1 MPRPSRD
8 TYGDQKPPYSYISL
22 TAMAIWSSRDKMLP
36 LAEIYKFIAD
46 RFPYYRKDTRRWQ
59 NSLRHNL
66 SFNDCFIKVPRG
78 PHRPGKGAYWALH
91 PAALSMFENGSLLRR
106 RKRFKLHKPDKE
118 LLKSELQALASAM
131 PPPLPPPPPPPP
143 PPQPQ
148 PHPEPVGST
157 GGIVDA
163 CPGNGLSLANLHRL
177 RDDLLR
183 WEIQERRMMV
193 ATASNH
199 GDFTGAAG
207 FGRFDAGAT
216 GLPAGPTAPE
226 AVTAGYYLL
235 SPEVR
240 QRLAGGAAT
249 DGSNEILRTYEAAAL
264 LHSAASWNFSGFPA
278 VSPSYAVTQLPYIQ
292 QTTASRQAIHPT
304 REMRDERRLSSD
316 RALENGIAATT
327 GRESETI
334 FTGAENTYEMS
345 GYNRDKLAE
354 EEPLSSSSS
363 SSSSSRINLYRNT
376 ALTTAAS
383 SPPTSPTSPNS
394 LTSTKSSYRHLS
406 PISSLAVEVER
417 TQLPSNREDQVVLT
431 TNTEKRVKKPF
442 TIENIIAPDDN
453 NEGSGDGGGSGGVGS
468 GGAGGGGSGGS
479 GGGGGGGGIGV
490 GVGDE
495 EASRLTEVEPIAKKS
510 SLLVPRPLYAGYS
523 MSIATTGVQR
533 PSYGT
538 AT

>member
-118 LLKSELQALASAM
+118 LLKSELQALASA
-131 PPPLPPPPPPPP
+131 
-143 PPQPQ
+143 
-148 PHPEPVGST
+148 PHPEPVAST
-157 GGIVDA
+157 GGGIVDA
-163 CPGNGLSLANLHRL
+163 SACPSNGLSLANLHRL

-207 FGRFDAGAT
+207 FGRFDSAT

-240 QRLAGGAAT
+240 QRLAGGAT

-278 VSPSYAVTQLPYIQ
+278 VSPSYAVSQLPYIQ
-292 QTTASRQAIHPT
+292 QTTASRQTIHPT

-316 RALENGIAATT
+316 RALENGIVAT

-334 FTGAENTYEMS
+334 FT
-345 GYNRDKLAE
+345 
-354 EEPLSSSSS
+354 
-363 SSSSSRINLYRNT
+363 
-376 ALTTAAS
+376 
-383 SPPTSPTSPNS
+383 
-394 LTSTKSSYRHLS
+394 
-406 PISSLAVEVER
+406 VEVER

-431 TNTEKRVKKPF
+431 VNTEKRVKKPF

-453 NEGSGDGGGSGGVGS
+453 NEGSGDGGSG
-468 GGAGGGGSGGS
+468 GGGGSGN
-479 GGGGGGGGIGV
+479 GGGGVGVGV

>member
-143 PPQPQ
+143 PPPQPQPQ
-148 PHPEPVGST
+148 PHPEPVAST
-157 GGIVDA
+157 GGIVDASA

-199 GDFTGAAG
+199 GDFT
-207 FGRFDAGAT
+207 
-216 GLPAGPTAPE
+216 APE

-240 QRLAGGAAT
+240 QRLAGGAT

-278 VSPSYAVTQLPYIQ
+278 VSPSYAVSQLPYIQ
-292 QTTASRQAIHPT
+292 QTTASRQTIHPT

-316 RALENGIAATT
+316 RALENGIAAT

-334 FTGAENTYEMS
+334 FTGENTYEIS

-376 ALTTAAS
+376 ALTTTS

-394 LTSTKSSYRHLS
+394 LTSKSSYRHLS

-417 TQLPSNREDQVVLT
+417 TQLPSNREDQVILT

-453 NEGSGDGGGSGGVGS
+453 NEGSGDGG
-468 GGAGGGGSGGS
+468 S
-479 GGGGGGGGIGV
+479 GGGGG
-490 GVGDE
+490 
-495 EASRLTEVEPIAKKS
+495 ASRLTEVESIAKKS

-523 MSIATTGVQR
+523 MSITTTGIQR

>member
-1 MPRPSRD
+1 
-8 TYGDQKPPYSYISL
+8 
-22 TAMAIWSSRDKMLP
+22 
-36 LAEIYKFIAD
+36 
-46 RFPYYRKDTRRWQ
+46 
-59 NSLRHNL
+59 
-66 SFNDCFIKVPRG
+66 
-78 PHRPGKGAYWALH
+78 
-91 PAALSMFENGSLLRR
+91 
-106 RKRFKLHKPDKE
+106 
-118 LLKSELQALASAM
+118 
-131 PPPLPPPPPPPP
+131 
-143 PPQPQ
+143 
-148 PHPEPVGST
+148 
-157 GGIVDA
+157 
-163 CPGNGLSLANLHRL
+163 
-177 RDDLLR
+177 
-183 WEIQERRMMV
+183 MV

-207 FGRFDAGAT
+207 FGRFDGTT

-240 QRLAGGAAT
+240 QRLAGGAT

-278 VSPSYAVTQLPYIQ
+278 VSPSYAVSQLPYIQ
-292 QTTASRQAIHPT
+292 QTTASRQTIHPT

-316 RALENGIAATT
+316 RALENGIAAT

-334 FTGAENTYEMS
+334 FTGENTYEIS

-376 ALTTAAS
+376 ALTTTS

-394 LTSTKSSYRHLS
+394 LTSKSSYRHLS

-417 TQLPSNREDQVVLT
+417 TQLPSNREDQVILT

-453 NEGSGDGGGSGGVGS
+453 NEGSGDGGS
-468 GGAGGGGSGGS
+468 GGSGGS
-479 GGGGGGGGIGV
+479 GSGGV
-490 GVGDE
+490 GVGVDE
-495 EASRLTEVEPIAKKS
+495 EASRLTEVESIAKKS

-523 MSIATTGVQR
+523 MSITTTGIQR

>member
-1 MPRPSRD
+1 MV
-8 TYGDQKPPYSYISL
+8 
-22 TAMAIWSSRDKMLP
+22 
-36 LAEIYKFIAD
+36 
-46 RFPYYRKDTRRWQ
+46 RWWC
-59 NSLRHNL
+59 NL
-66 SFNDCFIKVPRG
+66 INQMTEFQVPRG

-143 PPQPQ
+143 PQPQPQ
-148 PHPEPVGST
+148 HSEPVTST

-163 CPGNGLSLANLHRL
+163 SGTCPGNGLSLANLHRL

-199 GDFTGAAG
+199 GDFAGAAG
-207 FGRFDAGAT
+207 FGRFDGTA

-240 QRLAGGAAT
+240 QRLAGGAT
-249 DGSNEILRTYEAAAL
+249 DGGNEILRTYEAAAL
-264 LHSAASWNFSGFPA
+264 LHSAASWNFPGFPT
-278 VSPSYAVTQLPYIQ
+278 VSPSYAVSQLPYIQ

-304 REMRDERRLSSD
+304 RDERRLSSD
-316 RALENGIAATT
+316 RAMENGPVITATT
-327 GRESETI
+327 GRESETV
-334 FTGAENTYEMS
+334 FTGENTYEIT
-345 GYNRDKLAE
+345 GYNRDKLTE

-363 SSSSSRINLYRNT
+363 SSSSSRLNLYRST
-376 ALTTAAS
+376 ALTTAS

-394 LTSTKSSYRHLS
+394 LASKSSYRHLS

-431 TNTEKRVKKPF
+431 AANTEKRVKKPF

-453 NEGSGDGGGSGGVGS
+453 NEGSGDGGSGVGI
-468 GGAGGGGSGGS
+468 
-479 GGGGGGGGIGV
+479 GIGT
-490 GVGDE
+490 GDE
-495 EASRLTEVEPIAKKS
+495 ETSRLTDEPIAKKS
-510 SLLVPRPLYAGYS
+510 SLLMPRPLYAGYS

>member
-118 LLKSELQALASAM
+118 LLNA
-131 PPPLPPPPPPPP
+131 PPPHPHPAA
-143 PPQPQ
+143 
-148 PHPEPVGST
+148 HPEPVAST
-157 GGIVDA
+157 GGIVDASA

-207 FGRFDAGAT
+207 FGRFDGTT
-216 GLPAGPTAPE
+216 GLSAGPTAPE

-240 QRLAGGAAT
+240 QRLAGGAT

-278 VSPSYAVTQLPYIQ
+278 VSPSYAVSQLPYIQ
-292 QTTASRQAIHPT
+292 QTTASRQTIHPT
-304 REMRDERRLSSD
+304 REIRDERRLSSD
-316 RALENGIAATT
+316 RALENGIAAT

-334 FTGAENTYEMS
+334 FTGENTYEIT
-345 GYNRDKLAE
+345 GYNRDKLTE

-376 ALTTAAS
+376 ALTTAS

-394 LTSTKSSYRHLS
+394 LTSKSSYRHLS

-417 TQLPSNREDQVVLT
+417 TQLPSNREDQVVLI

-453 NEGSGDGGGSGGVGS
+453 NEGSGDGGGSGGGGG
-468 GGAGGGGSGGS
+468 GGAGGAGGGSGGS
-479 GGGGGGGGIGV
+479 GGGSGSGSGGV

-495 EASRLTEVEPIAKKS
+495 EASRLTEVESIAKKS

>member
-1 MPRPSRD
+1 MMPRPSRD

-131 PPPLPPPPPPPP
+131 PPPLPPPPPPPQP
-143 PPQPQ
+143 QPQPQ
-148 PHPEPVGST
+148 PHAEQQPVAST
-157 GGIVDA
+157 GGIVGDTGA
-163 CPGNGLSLANLHRL
+163 GGATCPGNGLSLANLHRL

-183 WEIQERRMMV
+183 WEMQERRMMV
-193 ATASNH
+193 ANH
-199 GDFTGAAG
+199 GDFASAAS
-207 FGRFDAGAT
+207 FGRFGDGT
-216 GLPAGPTAPE
+216 SGLPAGPTAPE

-240 QRLAGGAAT
+240 QRLTGGA
-249 DGSNEILRTYEAAAL
+249 DGGNEILRTYEAAAL
-264 LHSAASWNFSGFPA
+264 LHSAASWNFPGFPT
-278 VSPSYAVTQLPYIQ
+278 VSPSYAVSQLPYLQ
-292 QTTASRQAIHPT
+292 QATVSRSQAIHPVT
-304 REMRDERRLSSD
+304 REIRDERRGE
-316 RALENGIAATT
+316 RTLENGPVMVATT
-327 GRESETI
+327 GRDNDPV
-334 FTGAENTYEMS
+334 FAGENAYEIT

-354 EEPLSSSSS
+354 EEPLSSPSS
-363 SSSSSRINLYRNT
+363 SSSSSRMNLYRGVVPV
-376 ALTTAAS
+376 AAS
-383 SPPTSPTSPNS
+383 SPPTSPISPTSHAS
-394 LTSTKSSYRHLS
+394 KSSSSSYRHLS
-406 PISSLAVEVER
+406 PVSSLVVEVER
-417 TQLPSNREDQVVLT
+417 TQLPSGREDPVAATVLLT
-431 TNTEKRVKKPF
+431 TANTEKRVKKPF

-453 NEGSGDGGGSGGVGS
+453 NESNGDGGGV
-468 GGAGGGGSGGS
+468 A
-479 GGGGGGGGIGV
+479 V
-490 GVGDE
+490 NTGVGDE
-495 EASRLTEVEPIAKKS
+495 ERASRLPNESIPKKS
-510 SLLVPRPLYAGYS
+510 SLLVPRPLYAGYT

>member
-143 PPQPQ
+143 PQPQPQPQ
-148 PHPEPVGST
+148 PHPDPVTST

-163 CPGNGLSLANLHRL
+163 SATCPGNGLSLANLHRL

-193 ATASNH
+193 ATVSNH

-207 FGRFDAGAT
+207 FGRFDSAT

-240 QRLAGGAAT
+240 QRLAGGATA
-249 DGSNEILRTYEAAAL
+249 DAGGNEILRTYEAAAL
-264 LHSAASWNFSGFPA
+264 LHSAASWNFPGFPA
-278 VSPSYAVTQLPYIQ
+278 ISPSYAVSQLPYIQ

-316 RALENGIAATT
+316 RALENGTVINATA
-327 GRESETI
+327 GRESETV
-334 FTGAENTYEMS
+334 FTGENSYEIT

-363 SSSSSRINLYRNT
+363 SSSSSRINLYRNA
-376 ALTTAAS
+376 ALITTS

-394 LTSTKSSYRHLS
+394 LVSCKSSYRHLS
-406 PISSLAVEVER
+406 PISNLAVEVER
-417 TQLPSNREDQVVLT
+417 TQLPSNREDQVILT
-431 TNTEKRVKKPF
+431 ATNMEKRVKKPF
-442 TIENIIAPDDN
+442 TIENIIAPDDCN
-453 NEGSGDGGGSGGVGS
+453 NEGSAGDGAGAG
-468 GGAGGGGSGGS
+468 GGAGGGSGGS
-479 GGGGGGGGIGV
+479 GSV
-490 GVGDE
+490 GVGTSDE
-495 EASRLTEVEPIAKKS
+495 EASRLTDEPIAKKS

>member
-1 MPRPSRD
+1 MMPRPSRD

-148 PHPEPVGST
+148 PQSHSEATSA

-163 CPGNGLSLANLHRL
+163 SVTSCSANGLSLANLHRL

-193 ATASNH
+193 ATASSA
-199 GDFTGAAG
+199 GDFGTAS
-207 FGRFDAGAT
+207 FGRFDAAS
-216 GLPAGPTAPE
+216 GLPAGPAAPE

-240 QRLAGGAAT
+240 QRLAGGAA
-249 DGSNEILRTYEAAAL
+249 DSGNEILRTYEAAAL
-264 LHSAASWNFSGFPA
+264 LHSAASWNFPGFPP
-278 VSPSYAVTQLPYIQ
+278 VSPSYAVSQLPYLQ
-292 QTTASRQAIHPT
+292 QTTPGSRQTIQPT
-304 REMRDERRLSSD
+304 RDMRDERRLSSE
-316 RALENGIAATT
+316 RALENGPVISAIS
-327 GRESETI
+327 GRENETV
-334 FTGAENTYEMS
+334 FAGENAYEIT
-345 GYNRDKLAE
+345 GYNRDKLVE
-354 EEPLSSSSS
+354 EESLSSSSS
-363 SSSSSRINLYRNT
+363 SSRMNLYRN
-376 ALTTAAS
+376 AIVSTTC

-394 LTSTKSSYRHLS
+394 LVSKSSSYRHLS
-406 PISSLAVEVER
+406 PISSLVVEVER
-417 TQLPSNREDQVVLT
+417 TQLPSNREDPTATVILT
-431 TNTEKRVKKPF
+431 ATNAEKRVKKPF

-453 NEGSGDGGGSGGVGS
+453 NEGSGDGGGVGAGDGSGGGS
-468 GGAGGGGSGGS
+468 GGAGGGGGAT
-479 GGGGGGGGIGV
+479 IN
-490 GVGDE
+490 VGDDE
-495 EASRLTEVEPIAKKS
+495 TSRLPDESIVKKS